1 MTTTS
6 GPGAARSGIAVLPP
20 WSLAVAA
27 IVMVQLGSALS
38 MDLIATVGPAGAGWL
53 RLTAGALIFLAFAR
67 PRFRD
72 IARRDFP
79 ALIAL
84 GVCTGV
90 MSVAFMAA
98 IERIP
103 LGTSVAIE
111 FLGPLTVAAVQSG
124 TRRALIWP
132 ALALV
137 GVVLL
142 TEPWQ
147 GSVNVAGVGFAALAG
162 LGWGTY
168 IVLTQHVGDR
178 FEGVTGLAVTI
189 PIAAVTTAF
198 VGIPEASGH
207 LSPSVIAVS
216 IGLALLFPVLPFAL
230 EMIALSRMTHTAF
243 GTLMA
248 LEPAMGLLLGLV
260 VLHQK
265 PTVVQLVG
273 ILLVVGAG
281 AAAQRGGL
289 RDSGAGPN
297 QDPDEPVVAL
307 PYPPM

>member
-1 MTTTS
+1 MITT
-6 GPGAARSGIAVLPP
+6 PRSGIGGLPP
-20 WSLAVAA
+20 WSLTVVAMLSA
-27 IVMVQLGSALS
+27 QLGAALS
-38 MDLIATVGPAGAGWL
+38 MNIIATVGPAGAAWL
-53 RLTAGALIFLAFAR
+53 RLTFGGLIFLLVAR

-72 IARRDFP
+72 ITRRDYP
-79 ALIAL
+79 ALLGL
-84 GVCTGV
+84 GVATGV
-90 MSVAFMAA
+90 MSMSFMFA

-103 LGTSVAIE
+103 LGTCVAIE

-147 GSVNVAGVGFAALAG
+147 GSVNVVGIGFSV
-162 LGWGTY
+162 LGAFSWGAY

-178 FEGVTGLAVTI
+178 FEGITGLAVTI
-189 PIAAVTTAF
+189 PIAALAAAV
-198 VGIPEASGH
+198 VGVPEAIGH
-207 LSPSVIAVS
+207 ISLGIIAASLV
-216 IGLALLFPVLPFAL
+216 LALLFPIATFAL
-230 EMIALSRMTHTAF
+230 EMLALSRMTHTAF

-248 LEPAMGLLLGLV
+248 LEPAIGLVLGLV

-265 PTVVQLVG
+265 PTLIQFLG

-289 RDSGAGPN
+289 RESEDV
-297 QDPDEPVVAL
+297 DLAL
-307 PYPPM
+307 PYPPG

>member
-1 MTTTS
+1 MT
-6 GPGAARSGIAVLPP
+6 AMLCAQ
-20 WSLAVAA
+20 LA
-27 IVMVQLGSALS
+27 GALS
-38 MDLIATVGPAGAGWL
+38 MDIIATVGPAGAAWL
-53 RLTAGALIFLAFAR
+53 RLTAGGLIFLILAR

-72 IARRDFP
+72 IARRDYP
-79 ALIAL
+79 ALVAL
-84 GVCTGV
+84 GVSTAV
-90 MSVAFMAA
+90 MSMAFMFA

-103 LGTSVAIE
+103 LGTTVAIE

-124 TRRALIWP
+124 TRRALLWP

-147 GSVNVAGVGFAALAG
+147 GSVNAAGVGFAALGAV
-162 LGWGTY
+162 GWGSY

-178 FEGVTGLAVTI
+178 FDGVTGLAVTI
-189 PIAAVTTAF
+189 PIAALVTAI
-198 VGIPEASGH
+198 VGIPQASGH
-207 LSPSVIAVS
+207 LSLGVIVAS
-216 IGLALLFPVLPFAL
+216 IGITLLFPVATFAL
-230 EMIALSRMTHTAF
+230 EMLALSRMTHTAF

-248 LEPAMGLLLGLV
+248 VEPAIGLTLGLV

-265 PTVVQLVG
+265 PSVVQLVG
-273 ILLVVGAG
+273 ILLVVASG

-289 RDSGAGPN
+289 RHASADGRSPESGEEA
-297 QDPDEPVVAL
+297 VAL